1 MERIRQALEAQRKV
15 EQDFVDEARQTET
28 APKGW
33 PAALV
38 MFHIS
43 TWREL
48 LRNAMA
54 EVAEGRPF
62 TPPPEN
68 IDEFND
74 TQLPSG
80 IGTPLND
87 AAARADHL
95 MQEVIGLYDRLGERP
110 FEWYIAK
117 DTTVA
122 VLRNSYTHP
131 RQHLTVYLR
140 ENGNADRANQIW
152 EDARSDMG
160 AAAAPPLVMGAVLY
174 NLAVTRVALN
184 RLEEALD
191 LLKES
196 FPMRP
201 DLKES
206 ATADADLAA
215 LRDDERFQTLI
226 KG

>member
-1 MERIRQALEAQRKV
+1 VERIRQALEAQRKV
-15 EQDFVDEARQTET
+15 ERDFLDEARRTET

-48 LRNAMA
+48 LRNAMM
-54 EVAEGRPF
+54 EVAEGRSF
-62 TPPPEN
+62 NPPPEN

-74 TQLPSG
+74 TSLPSG

-110 FEWYIAK
+110 FDWYIAR

-131 RQHLTVYLR
+131 RTHLFGYLK
-140 ENGNADRANQIW
+140 ENGNADRANQLW
-152 EDARSDMG
+152 EEARSDME
-160 AAAAPPLVMGAVLY
+160 AASAPTLIVGAVLY
-174 NLAVTRVALN
+174 NLAVTRIAQG
-184 RLEEALD
+184 RLDEALD
-191 LLKES
+191 LLEES

-206 ATADADLAA
+206 AAGDSDLAA
-215 LRDDERFQTLI
+215 LHDSARFQALL